1 MNLLFSENGMQRMN
15 EIVQPGLLCAF
26 DFDGTLAPIV
36 VRPEDVQLPYEVQQR
51 LITLSHYA
59 PIAIITGRAVL
70 SMQKYLGFS
79 PDFIIGNHG
88 IEGLP
93 GWVDHAKNYPM
104 YCNKWEQAVITLLQ
118 DQAAFDPDIQIENKQ
133 YSLAIHYRC
142 VRDPADMEQRLRSL
156 FTQLTPS
163 PRVIPGKYVFN
174 LLPQDATDKGVA
186 LAKLMSSYDFRSAI
200 YVGDDITDEDVFRLH
215 RPDVLTVRIENAI
228 DSAAEFFLRQSGDIK
243 HLLDELIMRLR
254 QLRKAHFAST
264 SRLARQD
271 TG

>member
-36 VRPEDVQLPYEVQQR
+36 VRPEDVQLPYDVQQR
-51 LITLSHYA
+51 LITLSRYV
-59 PIAIITGRAVL
+59 PIAIITGRAVIT
-70 SMQKYLGFS
+70 MQKHLGFS

-93 GWVDHAKNYPM
+93 GWADHAKNYPV
-104 YCNKWEQAVITLLQ
+104 YCDKWEQTVIALLHE
-118 DQAAFDPDIQIENKQ
+118 QAAFEPRILIENKQ
-133 YSLAIHYRC
+133 YSLAIHYRS
-142 VRDPADMEQRLRSL
+142 VRDPGDMEQRLRYL
-156 FTQLTPS
+156 FAQLAPP

-186 LAKLMSSYDFRSAI
+186 LVKMMSSYDFRSAI
-200 YVGDDITDEDVFRLH
+200 YVGDDVTDEDVFRLH
-215 RPDVLTVRIENAI
+215 RPDILTVRIENAI
-228 DSAAEFFLRQSGDIK
+228 DSAADFFLRQRGDIR

-254 QLRKAHFAST
+254 QLRKTHLASA
-264 SRLARQD
+264 SRVARQE